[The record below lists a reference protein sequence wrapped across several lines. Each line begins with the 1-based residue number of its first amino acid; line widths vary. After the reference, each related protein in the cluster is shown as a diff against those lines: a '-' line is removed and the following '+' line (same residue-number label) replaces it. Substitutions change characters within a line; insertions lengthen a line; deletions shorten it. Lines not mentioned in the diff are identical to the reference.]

1 MISNYRTYYYL
12 LTRGGRT
19 RCYRYRRG
27 VLSTGAR
34 SLRAR
39 WPLTQRMPGP
49 WGDMVSITCGDNRGT
64 RSLTMSQ
71 DVRPREPKYDRGVF
85 VVKTA
90 GPGGHLRDGP
100 TRHGLGGRPGPVGVG
115 CELDDESNCDDRRYS

>member
-1 MISNYRTYYYL
+1 MIGCRHKFIFKFIYGDTLWLSHKPWASQSTATAAA
-12 LTRGGRT
+12 LT
-19 RCYRYRRG
+19 
-27 VLSTGAR
+27 A
-34 SLRAR
+34 
-39 WPLTQRMPGP
+39 Q
-49 WGDMVSITCGDNRGT
+49 
-64 RSLTMSQ
+64 
-71 DVRPREPKYDRGVF
+71 GVF